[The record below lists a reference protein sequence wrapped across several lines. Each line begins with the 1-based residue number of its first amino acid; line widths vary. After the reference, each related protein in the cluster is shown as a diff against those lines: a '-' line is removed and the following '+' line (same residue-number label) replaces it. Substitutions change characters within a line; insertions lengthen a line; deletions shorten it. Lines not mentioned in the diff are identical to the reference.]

1 MSRAQRTCARNTGQ
15 RERFRMR
22 CRRVAWLLVLCTC
35 LVRADIAAQPV
46 WSVAPGA
53 EGAPPPSSTPSH
65 VFITPCLRPLIDE
78 MLRRSPTF
86 RAQMDRLARTRALGI
101 AIALKAS
108 TSRQPAEASIRHY
121 DSGLMLALV
130 SIHSVSDKE
139 ELIAHEIE
147 HVLEQIER
155 VPLARLARAGSSVWA
170 TGNSYET
177 LRAIDAGRR
186 VAKEVRESDNPAQ

>member
-1 MSRAQRTCARNTGQ
+1 
-15 RERFRMR
+15 MR

-35 LVRADIAAQPV
+35 LARAAIAAQPA
-46 WSVAPGA
+46 SAASEA
-53 EGAPPPSSTPSH
+53 EGASLRSSTPSH
-65 VFITPCLRPLIDE
+65 VFIAPCLRPLIEE

-170 TGNSYET
+170 AGNSFET

-186 VAKEVRESDNPAQ
+186 VAKEVRQSDNSAQ